1 MKITP
6 KSKKQHIWKRFKG
19 NKNPFMKQF
28 CCAKCKKTAPKMYR
42 FVVIYNKV
50 QNLLIIVDFSIL
62 QIYNHNIITK
72 GSTGYD
78 DNIVY

>member
-1 MKITP
+1 M
-6 KSKKQHIWKRFKG
+6 WKRFKS
-19 NKNPFMKQF
+19 NKNPSVKQF
-28 CCAKCKKTAPKMYR
+28 CCAKCKKTAPKMHR

-50 QNLLIIVDFSIL
+50 QNLLIIVDFSIS
-62 QIYNHNIITK
+62 QTYNHNIITK

>member
-1 MKITP
+1 
-6 KSKKQHIWKRFKG
+6 
-19 NKNPFMKQF
+19 
-28 CCAKCKKTAPKMYR
+28 MYR